1 MKKITIIL
9 LGAIVLLNACM
20 WNGHRVKGNGK
31 VTTESKQFGD
41 VTGVELHASFDVYI
55 SEGSPAGVR
64 IEAEENI
71 IPHIEM
77 HVVNGILNIEE
88 EDNVRLRPR
97 KPVKIYITSP
107 GYSKIQVHSSGN
119 IIGQTKIT
127 NDTKLDL
134 SVSGSGELK
143 LDVDAPEIEANV
155 SGSGEVHLSGDTKK
169 FSGDVTGSGEIKA
182 INLRSE
188 EADLQVSGSGSIDVN
203 ASVKLDANI
212 SGSGDVRYK
221 GDPTVNKNVSGSG
234 DIRKVN

>member
-77 HVVNGILNIEE
+77 HVLNGVLNIEE
-88 EDNVRLRPR
+88 EDNIRLRPKR
-97 KPVKIYITSP
+97 PVKIYITSP

-134 SVSGSGELK
+134 SVSGSGEMK
-143 LDVDAPEIEANV
+143 LDVDAPEIESNV
-155 SGSGEVHLSGDTKK
+155 SGSGEMHLSGDTKK
-169 FSGDVTGSGEIKA
+169 ISGDVTGSGEIKA
-182 INLRSE
+182 MNLKSE
-188 EADLQVSGSGSIDVN
+188 EADLQISGSGSIDVY
-203 ASVKLDANI
+203 ASVKLDASI

>member
-20 WNGHRVKGNGK
+20 WNGHRVRGNGK
-31 VTTESKQFGD
+31 VRTESKQFGD

-77 HVVNGILNIEE
+77 HVLNGVLNIEE
-88 EDNVRLRPR
+88 EDNIRLRPR

-127 NDTKLDL
+127 NDAKLDL

-155 SGSGEVHLSGDTKK
+155 SGSGEMHLSGDTKK
-169 FSGDVTGSGEIKA
+169 ISGDVTGSGELKA
-182 INLRSE
+182 MNLKSE
-188 EADLQVSGSGSIDVN
+188 EADLQVSGSGNIDVY
-203 ASVKLDANI
+203 ASIKLDANI

-221 GDPTVNKNVSGSG
+221 GEAKINTNISGSG
-234 DIRKVN
+234 DVRKVQ

>member
-1 MKKITIIL
+1 MKKTTIIL
-9 LGAIVLLNACM
+9 LGAIFLLNACM

-31 VTTESKQFGD
+31 VTTENKQFGD

-77 HVVNGILNIEE
+77 HVLNGVLNIEE

-134 SVSGSGELK
+134 SVSGSGEMK

-169 FSGDVTGSGEIKA
+169 ISGDVTGSGEIKA
-182 INLRSE
+182 MNLKSE

-203 ASVKLDANI
+203 ASVKLDVNI